1 MRRANAIDFWRGFA
15 LIEIFINHVPDNGLW
30 RLTHR
35 QFSWSDAGE
44 LLVFLAGW
52 SMALRVAARPG
63 DMGSLVASRLM
74 KLYVAH
80 AVVTLLLVGIYW
92 FAQQRLG
99 DQTIF
104 IDYHFNME
112 LHGVTQMLIGALLL
126 TEHVSYFNILPLYFV
141 LTLSVI
147 PMVWLACVSH
157 GALLCASVGVYV
169 LAQMGLSL
177 DQWPSGRFWAF
188 NPLGWQLI
196 FVLGF
201 VAGSRREELASRI
214 DKSSFIFPAAIV
226 IVVVSAICVR
236 LGIPAPSLSD
246 RGALEAFLFHKNNDG
261 VVRVLQFMALAI
273 VGYRLSPFVARLAP
287 WAWSICSLLGRN
299 SLVVFGASALVAGVG
314 QVLDRYGFYGA
325 VYDLSFASAAVLFF
339 IFVASVREHLRER
352 LRHRARPADFAPP
365 TSATPVV
372 AAQSDR
378 AAA

>member
-1 MRRANAIDFWRGFA
+1 MRRANVIDFWRGFA

-30 RLTHR
+30 RFTHR
-35 QFSWSDAGE
+35 QFSWSDAAE

-52 SMALRVAARPG
+52 SIALRMAARPG
-63 DMGSLVASRLM
+63 DMGSFVASRLM
-74 KLYVAH
+74 KIYVVH
-80 AVVTLLLVGIYW
+80 VVVTLLLVGIYLI
-92 FAQQRLG
+92 AQQRLG

-112 LHGVTQMLIGALLL
+112 LHGVTQMLVGALLL
-126 TEHVSYFNILPLYFV
+126 TEHISYFNILPLYFL

-147 PMVWLACVSH
+147 PMVLLARVSY
-157 GALLCASVGVYV
+157 GALLSVSFGVYV

-188 NPLGWQLI
+188 NPFAWQLI

-214 DKSSFIFPAAIV
+214 DKSSFIFPVAIV
-226 IVVVSAICVR
+226 IVVVSAMCVR
-236 LGIPAPSLSD
+236 LGIPAPSSSD
-246 RGALEAFLFHKNNDG
+246 RGALEAFLFHKNNEG

-273 VGYRLSPFVARLAP
+273 VGYRLSPLVARLAP

-299 SLVVFGASALVAGVG
+299 SLVVFGASALAAGVG
-314 QVLDRYGFYGA
+314 QVLDRYGIYGA
-325 VYDLSFASAAVLFF
+325 LYDLSFASAAVLFF
-339 IFVASVREHLRER
+339 IFVAMVREHVRER
-352 LRHRARPADFAPP
+352 MRQRVRAGDFAPQTRTEP
-365 TSATPVV
+365 AVAVPV
-372 AAQSDR
+372 DR